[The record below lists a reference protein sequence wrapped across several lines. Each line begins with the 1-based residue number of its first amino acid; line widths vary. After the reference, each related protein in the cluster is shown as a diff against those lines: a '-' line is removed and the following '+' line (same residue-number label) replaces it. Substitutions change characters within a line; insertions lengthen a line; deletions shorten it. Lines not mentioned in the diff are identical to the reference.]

1 MEGENQKAGTMPSC
15 LSQDLGR
22 GHNDTCCHVVVV
34 QRDESV
40 HAGDFL
46 SASWEH
52 VSVQMHDAV
61 LLQRI
66 GELFGH
72 GWAGPAQDKAQTDMS
87 ASHWQ

>member
-1 MEGENQKAGTMPSC
+1 MEWENQKPGTMPSC

-34 QRDESV
+34 QRYVSI
-40 HAGDFL
+40 HAGYFL

-52 VSVQMHDAV
+52 VSVQTHDAAP
-61 LLQRI
+61 LQSI

-72 GWAGPAQDKAQTDMS
+72 WMS
-87 ASHWQ
+87 RTRGTLA